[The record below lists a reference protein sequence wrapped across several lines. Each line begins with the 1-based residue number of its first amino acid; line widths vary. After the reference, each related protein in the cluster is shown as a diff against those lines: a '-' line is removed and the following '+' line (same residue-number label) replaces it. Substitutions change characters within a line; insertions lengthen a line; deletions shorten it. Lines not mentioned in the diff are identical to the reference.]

1 MGLEVDQILTQVNR
15 MLVDDLGDGRMLRN
29 AHARVQDL
37 GTRSLVYAGA
47 GHIPGDALS
56 TPLAQWNIPWRATH
70 NPSPPEFETFA
81 SSFHHTLRGNFWSY
95 SQTGSQKRYRQTAKN
110 GELVAHSTNLIT
122 YRNRPAN
129 QLGRRLRP

>member
-56 TPLAQWNIPWRATH
+56 TPRAV
-70 NPSPPEFETFA
+70 E
-81 SSFHHTLRGNFWSY
+81 HTLESN
-95 SQTGSQKRYRQTAKN
+95 A
-110 GELVAHSTNLIT
+110 
-122 YRNRPAN
+122 
-129 QLGRRLRP
+129 